1 MSVLFE
7 NARIFDGLNDGC
19 LDAHHVLVEGNVIK
33 EVSDVAIGCE
43 NAERIDCSGKTL
55 MPGLID
61 CHVHVYI
68 ADLNLGATGKPAT
81 YYAQYAGKFLKH
93 ILGCGF
99 TTVRDIAGGD
109 HGLAM
114 AIKKGFLQAPRYF
127 YGGLALSQT
136 GGHGDLRASSSA
148 TSFCTCG
155 AETNFLAIIADGV
168 DECTRA
174 VREELRKG
182 AHHIKI
188 MGSGGV
194 MSPSDPIDRCQYSD
208 AEITAIVDECT
219 RRGAYVAA
227 HCHPDEAVRRCVE
240 LGVRTIE
247 HATLI
252 TEETARLVVE
262 KDAYTVPTFAV
273 VGALRE
279 SGEAMG
285 VTRNSLDKLME
296 IYDYMLEGLQIMHR
310 AGIRIGFGTD
320 LLAEQHV
327 LQGTEFTLRAEVLP
341 HAEILKSATSV
352 NAGILGMDD
361 KLGQVK
367 AGYLADLLVV
377 NGNPLDDIGLLASNG
392 RDLAVILR
400 DGEFIK
406 RVD

>member
-1 MSVLFE
+1 MTIVFE
-7 NARIFDGLNDGC
+7 NASVFDGVGSELHEGVS
-19 LDAHHVLVEGNVIK
+19 LAVEDNLIK
-33 EVSDVAIGCE
+33 EISDTSISGK
-43 NAERIDCSGKTL
+43 NADRIDCRGKTL
-55 MPGLID
+55 MPGMID
-61 CHVHVYI
+61 CHVHVYV
-68 ADLNLGATGKPAT
+68 ADLDLGAAGRPPT

-93 ILGCGF
+93 ILKCGF

-114 AIKKGFLQAPRYF
+114 AINKGFLTSPRYF

-136 GGHGDLRASSSA
+136 GGHGDMRPSS
-148 TSFCTCG
+148 TGTNFCTCG
-155 AETNFLAIIADGV
+155 AEVSFLAIIADGV

-208 AEITAIVDECT
+208 AEILAIVDECA
-219 RRGAYVAA
+219 RHGAYVAA

-252 TEETARLVVE
+252 TESTAKLVV
-262 KDAYTVPTFAV
+262 DRNAFTVPTFAV
-273 VGALRE
+273 MGALRN
-279 SGEAMG
+279 SGEEMG
-285 VTRNSLDKLME
+285 VPKKNLDKLME
-296 IYDYMLEGLQIMHR
+296 VYDYAFEGLQIMHR
-310 AGIRIGFGTD
+310 AGVKIGFGTD

-341 HAEILKSATSV
+341 NVEILKSATSI
-352 NAGILGMDD
+352 NAEILGMEH

-367 AGYLADLLVV
+367 EGFLADLLLV
-377 NGNPLDDIGLLASNG
+377 NGNPLEDIGLLASNG
-392 RDLAVILR
+392 KDIDVIMC

-406 RVD
+406 RQ